1 MQNLYITSNNPIIQ
15 ISLNSWQIIYC
26 FAESSVIRSVAVLNR
41 TAMHQ
46 TINQINHFRL
56 RKKYCLRERFRQH
69 LKDIVIAV

>member
-46 TINQINHFRL
+46 TINQISFWL
-56 RKKYCLRERFRQH
+56 RNEYCLRERFRQH

>member
-46 TINQINHFRL
+46 TINQISLRL
-56 RKKYCLRERFRQH
+56 RNEYCLRERFMLH
-69 LKDIVIAV
+69 LKDIVIVV

>member
-46 TINQINHFRL
+46 TINQIMMRL
-56 RKKYCLRERFRQH
+56 RNEYCLRERFRQH

>member
-15 ISLNSWQIIYC
+15 ISLNSRQIIYC

-46 TINQINHFRL
+46 TINQIYMAGEKN
-56 RKKYCLRERFRQH
+56 
-69 LKDIVIAV
+69 IALESVLGNI

>member
-46 TINQINHFRL
+46 NYQSDIFKA
-56 RKKYCLRERFRQH
+56 KK
-69 LKDIVIAV
+69 